1 MTPQAGTLTR
11 LVRDAANAHKQQ
23 QRVRQLQQ
31 EQQLVL
37 RQSSTGGGPTE
48 RTTSLRSLK
57 HSLSFLRRSLT
68 PRGGGGGGGG
78 GASSSDAA
86 AASAIATIDSA
97 IAGGTASPRRT
108 LALASGGGG
117 AAVAVSPRALAPPA
131 SGGGSEQVPSA
142 SEQQQLPLLPYTD
155 REALQWCMEIA
166 LALQYLHAQSPP
178 VVHRDI
184 KTDNVLLAVALPG
197 ASVSSA
203 VVAAA
208 APTSGAVPPAPMSPS
223 GMTAAALLMGSHGG
237 LARRVLSI
245 RAAAAAAAAGAADLG
260 SPSHSRGG
268 SMTAAL
274 AGRPGGGRPLTAKVC
289 DFGLHVVGVGAAP
302 RYAGSSRPLWQ
313 RHVARIPGQ
322 ANIPSASAKCS
333 WSNKLLAGYLRCGL
347 PSAGPLGVLT
357 PFIWP
362 SRTVYPT
369 PPHAIFRCWTCRVR
383 R

>member
-1 MTPQAGTLTR
+1 MTPVTRRAPRACLVMPQAGTLTR

-37 RQSSTGGGPTE
+37 RQGSTGGGPTE
-48 RTTSLRSLK
+48 RTASLRSLK

-78 GASSSDAA
+78 ASSSDAA
-86 AASAIATIDSA
+86 AASAIATVDSA

-108 LALASGGGG
+108 LALAGGG
-117 AAVAVSPRALAPPA
+117 AVAVSPRALAPPP
-131 SGGGSEQVPSA
+131 SGGGSEHVPSA
-142 SEQQQLPLLPYTD
+142 SEQQLPLLPYTD

-197 ASVSSA
+197 AGVPSGLVT
-203 VVAAA
+203 A
-208 APTSGAVPPAPMSPS
+208 APGSLAPAPVSPS

-245 RAAAAAAAAGAADLG
+245 RAAAAAAAAGAAEPG

-289 DFGLHVVGVGAAP
+289 DFGLHVVGVGAA
-302 RYAGSSRPLWQ
+302 
-313 RHVARIPGQ
+313 
-322 ANIPSASAKCS
+322 
-333 WSNKLLAGYLRCGL
+333 
-347 PSAGPLGVLT
+347 
-357 PFIWP
+357 
-362 SRTVYPT
+362 
-369 PPHAIFRCWTCRVR
+369 
-383 R
+383 